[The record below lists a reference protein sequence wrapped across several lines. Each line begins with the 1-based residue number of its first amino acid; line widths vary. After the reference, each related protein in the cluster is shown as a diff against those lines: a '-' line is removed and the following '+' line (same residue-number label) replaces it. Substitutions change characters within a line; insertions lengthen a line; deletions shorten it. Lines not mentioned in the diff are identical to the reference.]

1 MDEETKKKQQ
11 SEEPDVL
18 SELEKINKQE
28 EELKQRVVENN
39 AAMEQRKDD
48 LRKAERAGVESAK
61 YSQVFGAKYG
71 LGGGNIAETISESAR
86 AATTTYA
93 ETKKNETS
101 KESAKPKG
109 ETIDLNALKDQG
121 KYEQDKDMLGMAEI
135 KGQGLKWIAE
145 TQTYDAYTARQTAL
159 SNFKKGVVQGVM
171 DDYFLSTGQLDKVG
185 MEARVDEKV
194 KKPNTSSKALDELKA
209 QGATQIDAPE
219 IPPEDKGALVD
230 MIISSIADMAKNIG
244 GMVSGDAATSV
255 AIASSQTAGEISG
268 ERVQAMIARDLA
280 NYEQRKEKIRL
291 LNAELMAKHKS
302 DIVAY
307 TSEFEQRASAEER
320 AYQNL
325 RMQSLDMEYNRAM
338 QIMGIY
344 QNVEDL
350 ESQAAVAKEA
360 AENQLKRFNRQGEM
374 DVAQHNQSMEMKRQ
388 MFNLQVNQ
396 ARMDA
401 EKLKKQGYLG
411 MEKLL
416 ASPGIQFAQIA
427 GVDNIASALHYSI
440 NDINTFKPTPE
451 DLKIE
456 LAGSNLGGN
465 YFNRVKGLV
474 GKGIDAEGAVRAI
487 RVANTMAMR
496 GYLPKSNLN
505 DAEIIELSKAD
516 VSISPDADVQMGQGL
531 PMFSRVANRSNVY
544 FMNVMNSKTMTM
556 YEQAAESYQKMPSS
570 ERGANPMPAGFP
582 WGVTE

>member
-1 MDEETKKKQQ
+1 MTTKQQ

-18 SELEKINKQE
+18 SELEKINAEKARLE
-28 EELKQRVVENN
+28 EEVAKNE
-39 AAMEQRKDD
+39 A
-48 LRKAERAGVESAK
+48 RKAELKVLEGQKTDAKWRAQKEGVYAMSGVAPTG
-61 YSQVFGAKYG
+61 FGSGQPSKDYKK
-71 LGGGNIAETISESAR
+71 AEQKQEKIIE
-86 AATTTYA
+86 
-93 ETKKNETS
+93 E
-101 KESAKPKG
+101 AKPKG
-109 ETIDLNALKDQG
+109 DVIDLNALKDQG
-121 KYEQDKDMLGMAEI
+121 KYEQDKDMLGMTELG
-135 KGQGLKWIAE
+135 KQGLKW
-145 TQTYDAYTARQTAL
+145 TAL
-159 SNFKKGVVQGVM
+159 TQGYEAITKYQEALRNFKNTFAKGMM

-209 QGATQIDAPE
+209 QGATQIEAPE
-219 IPPEDKGALVD
+219 VPPEDKGALVD
-230 MIISSIADMAKNIG
+230 MIISGIADIAKNIG

-280 NYEQRKEKIRL
+280 NYDKRKEKIRL

-344 QNVEDL
+344 QSIE
-350 ESQAAVAKEA
+350 EQEFQAGITKEA
-360 AENQLKRFNRQGEM
+360 AENQLKQFNQKGAM
-374 DVAQHNQSMEMKRQ
+374 DVAQHDQAIEMKRQ

-416 ASPGIQFAQIA
+416 ASPGIQFAEIA
-427 GVDNIASALHYSI
+427 GVDNIASALQYSI

-451 DLKIE
+451 DMKIAV
-456 LAGSNLGGN
+456 AGSNLGGN

-556 YEQAAESYQKMPSS
+556 YEQGAENYQKMPSK
-570 ERGANPMPAGFP
+570 ERGANPMPASFP

>member
-28 EELKQRVVENN
+28 EELKQRLVENN
-39 AAMEQRKDD
+39 AAMEARKKELEILEGQKKD
-48 LRKAERAGVESAK
+48 AGFRAVKEGVGYRSGVSLPSGLDSGQPSK
-61 YSQVFGAKYG
+61 DYSQAKQKQ
-71 LGGGNIAETISESAR
+71 
-86 AATTTYA
+86 
-93 ETKKNETS
+93 KKIIE
-101 KESAKPKG
+101 EAKPKG

-209 QGATQIDAPE
+209 QGATQIEAPE
-219 IPPEDKGALVD
+219 VPPEDKGALVD

-280 NYEQRKEKIRL
+280 NYDKRKEKIRL
-291 LNAELMAKHKS
+291 LNAELMAKHKG
-302 DIVAY
+302 DIIAY
-307 TSEFEQRASAEER
+307 TAEFEKRASAEER

-360 AENQLKRFNRQGEM
+360 AENQLKRFNRKGEM
-374 DVAQHNQSMEMKRQ
+374 DVAQHNQTMEMKRQ

-416 ASPGIQFAQIA
+416 ASPGIQFAEIA
-427 GVDNIASALHYSI
+427 GVDNIASALQYSI

-451 DLKIE
+451 DMKIAV
-456 LAGSNLGGN
+456 AGSNLGGN
-465 YFNRVKGLV
+465 YFNRVKELASKGL
-474 GKGIDAEGAVRAI
+474 ITPEGATRAI

-496 GYLPKSNLN
+496 KKLPKTNLN
-505 DAEIIELSKAD
+505 DAEIIAISQAD
-516 VSISPDADVQMGQGL
+516 VSISPDADVEAGESL
-531 PMFSRVANRSNVY
+531 SMFSPVANRSNVY

-570 ERGANPMPAGFP
+570 ERGANPMPASFP

>member
-1 MDEETKKKQQ
+1 
-11 SEEPDVL
+11 
-18 SELEKINKQE
+18 
-28 EELKQRVVENN
+28 
-39 AAMEQRKDD
+39 
-48 LRKAERAGVESAK
+48 
-61 YSQVFGAKYG
+61 
-71 LGGGNIAETISESAR
+71 
-86 AATTTYA
+86 
-93 ETKKNETS
+93 
-101 KESAKPKG
+101 
-109 ETIDLNALKDQG
+109 
-121 KYEQDKDMLGMAEI
+121 MAEI

-280 NYEQRKEKIRL
+280 NYDQRKEKIRL

-325 RMQSLDMEYNRAM
+325 RMQSLDMEYNRAL

-344 QNVEDL
+344 QSIE
-350 ESQAAVAKEA
+350 EQEFQAGITKQA
-360 AENQLKRFNRQGEM
+360 AENQLKQFNQKGEM
-374 DVAQHNQSMEMKRQ
+374 DVAQHNQAIGMQRQ
-388 MFNLQVNQ
+388 RFNFELLN
-396 ARMDA
+396 AKMMA
-401 EKLKKQGYLG
+401 EKLKKEKFMYIEQLVNGLG
-411 MEKLL
+411 NQMADNFGVNNNATALRWALYDIDAWKGDKTKEEEAK
-416 ASPGIQFAQIA
+416 IA
-427 GVDNIASALHYSI
+427 ENGATVGA
-440 NDINTFKPTPE
+440 
-451 DLKIE
+451 
-456 LAGSNLGGN
+456 N
-465 YFNRVKGLV
+465 YFNKVRSLV
-474 GKGIDAEGAVRAI
+474 ANGKMKPEEGANAI
-487 RVANTMAMR
+487 RVANTMAMSK
-496 GYLPKSNLN
+496 YLPKTNMN
-505 DAEIIELSKAD
+505 DEEIIAAGQSS
-516 VSISPDADVQMGQGL
+516 VNISPDADAQIGKSL
-531 PMFSRVANRSNVY
+531 PMFSKVNNRSNV
-544 FMNVMNSKTMTM
+544 FFVTSLNNRTKIM
-556 YEQAAESYQKMPSS
+556 YEQAAENYQKMPSS